1 MPKKTA
7 TKTTK
12 AVKTPKVETTKA
24 KKVFREFIGVVK
36 SAAMQKTITVQVNN
50 IKKHDKYPKSFT
62 VSRKYHVHDEKQ
74 VAKVGD
80 TVRFV
85 ECRPLSATKRWRLVE
100 VLKVNG

>member
-1 MPKKTA
+1 MEKEIKKTA
-7 TKTTK
+7 
-12 AVKTPKVETTKA
+12 
-24 KKVFREFIGVVK
+24 REFVGEVK
-36 SAAMQKTITVQVNN
+36 SAAMTKTITVQVNS
-50 IKKHDKYPKSFT
+50 IKKHPKYPKSFT

-74 VAKVGD
+74 TAKVGD